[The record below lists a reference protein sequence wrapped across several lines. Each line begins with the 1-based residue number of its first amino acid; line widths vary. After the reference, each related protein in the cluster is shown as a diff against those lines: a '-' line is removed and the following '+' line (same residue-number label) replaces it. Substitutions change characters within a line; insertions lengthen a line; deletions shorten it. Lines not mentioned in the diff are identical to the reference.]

1 MYMKFSKSMYIC
13 IYTPVYENFIFCIYS
28 VYIHAIY
35 TLFVYIIYTYRQ
47 PRLIYV
53 DYVYAYVYVY
63 NYVLCV
69 LSISVCI
76 LFQCM
81 LCILPMSLSMCSI
94 WTVFMNNIFGVY
106 CLCINQCLRVLYRGT
121 YYLHCLCLCL
131 LIIIFLYMS
140 ISMCVLY
147 RCTWVFVFSL
157 FMCIVYNSQSDHL
170 F

>member
-1 MYMKFSKSMYIC
+1 MKFKLS
-13 IYTPVYENFIFCIYS
+13 VYE

-53 DYVYAYVYVY
+53 HYVYAYVYVY

-131 LIIIFLYMS
+131 LIIIFFYIWVYLCVYCIGVPGYLYFLCSCVLCIILFCMS
-140 ISMCVLY
+140 ISISV
-147 RCTWVFVFSL
+147 
-157 FMCIVYNSQSDHL
+157 
-170 F
+170 

>member
-1 MYMKFSKSMYIC
+1 MCIMCMPMYMS
-13 IYTPVYENFIFCIYS
+13 
-28 VYIHAIY
+28 
-35 TLFVYIIYTYRQ
+35 IIK
-47 PRLIYV
+47 
-53 DYVYAYVYVY
+53 
-63 NYVLCV
+63 LCV

-147 RCTWVFVFSL
+147 RCTCYLYFLCLCVLCIIL
-157 FMCIVYNSQSDHL
+157 FCMSISISV
-170 F
+170 

>member
-1 MYMKFSKSMYIC
+1 MCIMCMPMYMS
-13 IYTPVYENFIFCIYS
+13 
-28 VYIHAIY
+28 
-35 TLFVYIIYTYRQ
+35 IIK
-47 PRLIYV
+47 
-53 DYVYAYVYVY
+53 
-63 NYVLCV
+63 LCV

-76 LFQCM
+76 LLQCM

-147 RCTWVFVFSL
+147 RCTCYLYFLCLCVLCLIL
-157 FMCIVYNSQSDHL
+157 FCMRISISV
-170 F
+170 